1 VLGLSFIE
9 DAMDDNRDVRRGLLL
24 TCLWV
29 LGVTG
34 SVALAFGAVDR
45 VANRVAPPGVA
56 RLSGAAVDRALGST
70 VPSTISTTTRKP
82 TASSAPPSTTRS
94 TASVAPPP
102 GPVGTTTSTVASP
115 PPPAPTTTPHNTVTT
130 SQGGTVWT
138 RCSGADQIV
147 YVAAVPKSEY
157 ERTRDIESPGGIE
170 QWFESDSHRSRI
182 KAECSDGVVHA
193 EVEEDSE
200 SDE

>member
-1 VLGLSFIE
+1 
-9 DAMDDNRDVRRGLLL
+9 MDDNHEVRRALLL

-29 LGVTG
+29 LGVMA
-34 SVALAFGAVDR
+34 SVALAYGAVGR

-70 VPSTISTTTRKP
+70 VPSTPSTGPTTTRKP
-82 TASSAPPSTTRS
+82 TASAAPPSTTRT
-94 TASVAPPP
+94 TASVAPPT
-102 GPVGTTTSTVASP
+102 PVGPTSSVAPPPTTTTAP
-115 PPPAPTTTPHNTVTT
+115 PPPTTTPHNTVTT
-130 SQGGTVWT
+130 SQGGTLWT
-138 RCSGADQIV
+138 RCSGAEKIV

-157 ERTRDIESPGGIE
+157 ERTRDIESPDGIE

-193 EVEEDSE
+193 EVGEESE
-200 SDE
+200 SNE